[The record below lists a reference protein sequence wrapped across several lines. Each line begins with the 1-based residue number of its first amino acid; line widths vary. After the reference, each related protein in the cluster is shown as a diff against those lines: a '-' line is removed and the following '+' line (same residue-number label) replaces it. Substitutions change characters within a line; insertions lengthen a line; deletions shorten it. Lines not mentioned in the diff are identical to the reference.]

1 MLELNT
7 EDCSINE
14 RMDFSVEFQK
24 GERIHT
30 EISRKYDETMISE
43 MSSAA
48 GFEVEAMF
56 CDRRNYFTDQVW
68 RFRGNHV

>member
-1 MLELNT
+1 M
-7 EDCSINE
+7 
-14 RMDFSVEFQK
+14 EFQK